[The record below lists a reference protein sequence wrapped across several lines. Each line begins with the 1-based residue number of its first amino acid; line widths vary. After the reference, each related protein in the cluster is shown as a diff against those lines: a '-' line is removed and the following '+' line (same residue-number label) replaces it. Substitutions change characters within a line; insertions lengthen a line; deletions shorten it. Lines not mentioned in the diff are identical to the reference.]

1 MNTEIMK
8 TAEMMKRVIEALKVE
23 GKRSK
28 ALIEAKAKSTMT
40 YKGVRAVAAAKAKL
54 GGMAVTLIK
63 HHAEGEAKQEEYH
76 MIVDTESLK
85 AHWIRMENLKAQL
98 NAYQSINKYLSVS

>member
-8 TAEMMKRVIEALKVE
+8 TAELMKRVIKALKIE
-23 GKRSK
+23 GQLSQK
-28 ALIEAKAKSTMT
+28 LIEAKAKSTMT
-40 YKGVRAVAAAKAKL
+40 YKGVRAVASAKAKL
-54 GGMAVTLIK
+54 GGMQVTLIK

-98 NAYQSINKYLSVS
+98 NAYQSLNKYLAVT